1 MAISSDQQRP
11 ASYDEGPTTAMTPD
25 QRAQFEKDGYLII
38 RGALT
43 PTEVEYYTAA
53 LDRVYDEQ
61 EAAGAV
67 KPGGSMHLL
76 SAAANC
82 PEAVGLIDHPATFPL
97 VWSMLGWNVHIYHS
111 DRKSVV

>member
-1 MAISSDQQRP
+1 MGTSPMAISSDQQRP

-53 LDRVYDEQ
+53 LDR
-61 EAAGAV
+61 
-67 KPGGSMHLL
+67 GGQTGRVH
-76 SAAANC
+76 A
-82 PEAVGLIDHPATFPL
+82 PA
-97 VWSMLGWNVHIYHS
+97 
-111 DRKSVV
+111 